1 MGFSRIFRNRR
12 IRKIAKAAAVQQ
24 QQQAQK
30 ATEAQAAAE
39 SAAAAATAAAAETQR
54 VQQLDAKLAAK
65 PMQTTAVAVDE
76 PENLGTYINSM
87 RNRRKKGAPL
97 AANTGV
103 LGQPTSLGV

>member
-1 MGFSRIFRNRR
+1 MGFSRFFRNRR
-12 IRKIAKAAAVQQ
+12 IRKIVKAAAVQQ

-30 ATEAQAAAE
+30 AAEAQTAAE
-39 SAAAAATAAAAETQR
+39 ADATAAAAAETQR

-65 PMQTTAVAVDE
+65 LMQTTAVAVDE
-76 PENLGTYINSM
+76 PEDLGTYINSM